1 MSITLK
7 TKLNFKKFDANIIV
21 SHYQNHDLI
30 NKLKEKVTG
39 FSDTLPLFQPKIS
52 NIYKQLGFMTLY
64 HYAKTLSLY
73 YNTLSLYFNTLSV
86 SNDTL
91 PLCIDTLS

>member
-1 MSITLK
+1 MLASNFLQLCASLGSHSI
-7 TKLNFKKFDANIIV
+7 KLFSTSLTGTVYIGLMYNIL
-21 SHYQNHDLI
+21 D
-30 NKLKEKVTG
+30 
-39 FSDTLPLFQPKIS
+39 FIS
-52 NIYKQLGFMTLY
+52 YKQLGFMTLY